1 MGTHWTVLCVNDN
14 NATYFG
20 SFGVEHIP
28 KKLEK
33 SQGIKMLCQI
43 FIE

>member
-1 MGTHWTVLCVNDN
+1 MKQQKTHWIVLCVNDN

-33 SQGIKMLCQI
+33 S
-43 FIE
+43 